1 VRGLLVVNPKA
12 TTTTEVTRDVLI
24 SALADKFH
32 LEVVTTTHRGHAEEL
47 GVRARTEGMDC
58 ILTLGGDGTVHEV
71 VNGLLAEG
79 PRPDLPVL
87 GTVPGGS
94 ANVFARA
101 LGFPQDAVESTGLLL
116 RAMREASTRTIGLGM
131 VDDRYFTFTAG
142 LGLDAEIMM
151 RMEAARA
158 DGKSATPTRYLATT
172 LRHFFRGSDRR
183 SAALV
188 LHRPGEQPVEGV
200 FLAIVQNTSPW
211 TYFGAHPI
219 NPSPLASFE
228 AGLDLWATTSLNVA
242 SSLRYGTRMV
252 LSRAKGAPK
261 HIVAWH
267 DVGGFRITANRPTA
281 MQVDG
286 EVVGD
291 VDDVR
296 FRAVPA
302 ALRVYAP

>member
-1 VRGLLVVNPKA
+1 MRGLLVVNPKA

-47 GVRARTEGMDC
+47 GNRARIEGMDC

-79 PRPDLPVL
+79 PRPNLPVL

-101 LGFPQDAVESTGLLL
+101 LGFPQEAVESTGLLL

-142 LGLDAEIMM
+142 LGIDAEIMA

-172 LRHFFRGSDRR
+172 LSHFFRGSDRKT
-183 SAALV
+183 AALT
-188 LHRPGEQPVEGV
+188 LHRPGEQPVSGV

-211 TYFGAHPI
+211 TFFGAHPI
-219 NPSPLASFE
+219 NPSPRASFDT
-228 AGLDLWATTSLNVA
+228 GLDLWATKSLSVTSGVRFGA
-242 SSLRYGTRMV
+242 RMV
-252 LSRAKGAPK
+252 LSRDKGTPK
-261 HIVAWH
+261 QIVAWH
-267 DVGGFRITANRPTA
+267 DVAEMRITAATPTA

-286 EVVGD
+286 EVVGE
-291 VDDVR
+291 VDEVR
-296 FRAVPA
+296 FRSIPS
-302 ALRVYAP
+302 ALRVYVP

>member
-12 TTTTEVTRDVLI
+12 TTTTDVTRDVLI

-47 GVRARTEGMDC
+47 GVRARAEAMDC
-58 ILTLGGDGTVHEV
+58 ILTLGGDGTIHEV
-71 VNGLLAEG
+71 VNGLLAQG

-101 LGFPQDAVESTGLLL
+101 LGYPQDAVESTGLLL
-116 RAMREASTRTIGLGM
+116 RAMREASTRTVGLGM

-142 LGLDAEIMM
+142 LGLDAEVMLRI
-151 RMEAARA
+151 EAARA
-158 DGKSATPTRYLATT
+158 HGKAATPTRYLATT

-183 SAALV
+183 SPALV
-188 LHRPGEQPVEGV
+188 LHRRGEEPVEGV

-211 TYFGAHPI
+211 TFFGAHPI

-228 AGLDLWATTSLNVA
+228 TGLDLWATTSLKVP

-252 LSRAKGAPK
+252 LRRAKGAPK

-267 DVGGFRITANRPTA
+267 DVDEFRVTANRPTA

-291 VDDVR
+291 VDEVR

>member
-12 TTTTEVTRDVLI
+12 TTTTDVTRDVLI

-47 GVRARTEGMDC
+47 GAQARAEGMDC
-58 ILTLGGDGTVHEV
+58 ILTLGGDGTIHEV
-71 VNGLLAEG
+71 VNGLLADG

-116 RAMREASTRTIGLGM
+116 RAMREASTRTIGLGT
-131 VDDRYFTFTAG
+131 VNDRYFTFTAG
-142 LGLDAEIMM
+142 LGIDAEIMA
-151 RMEAARA
+151 RMDAARA
-158 DGKSATPTRYLATT
+158 KGKTATPTRYLATT

-183 SAALV
+183 SPSLV
-188 LHRPGEQPVEGV
+188 LHRPGEEPVDGV

-219 NPSPLASFE
+219 NPSPRASFE
-228 AGLDLWATTSLNVA
+228 TGLDLWATTSLGVP

-252 LSRAKGAPK
+252 FSRDKGAPK
-261 HIVAWH
+261 RIVAWH
-267 DVGGFRITANRPTA
+267 DLDRLRITANRPTA

-286 EVVGD
+286 EVVGE

-296 FRAVPA
+296 FAAVRD
-302 ALRVYAP
+302 ALRVYVP